1 MRNMRN
7 NLLRLPQWLWII
19 PAYFLAFEL
28 MNTSVSYFY
37 SVLGTGSI
45 RSVVEFTYRLRDITM
60 ILSALMVLF
69 ASRLTWDSVIV
80 TILLWSVYYGTCWIY
95 PQNVRY
101 IEQLTPYFLYG
112 NMVYI
117 IVRARIL
124 SLKKFTGFCVA
135 VSRFLVVAIA
145 IGLFSVKNIG
155 YYLSNNY
162 MTFANALLFPLAFLI
177 LRISSKPKAVDVA
190 LLLFG
195 IIMLLLFGSRGA
207 FFVLVI
213 QMVLTSWQKLKEMK
227 KTPVAICVAV
237 LTVIIL
243 AVLLLGSMD
252 ENLLLSGLDGFGRTI
267 QKFFSGEFFKSK
279 RNQLWAFLLSKSWE
293 DALLGAGLGADR
305 YYLPMR
311 FTGVDASYAHNLLI
325 EWIVDFGIIGGI
337 GFFFLTKLLLR
348 PLAVVKD
355 KEEKAF
361 YIMVFSGTYIFLMFS
376 SSWITTAGFYILCAL
391 AVNVRRTGRIS
402 E

>member
-7 NLLRLPQWLWII
+7 NLLRLPQWLCII
-19 PAYFLAFEL
+19 PTYFLAFEL

-37 SVLGTGSI
+37 SVVGTGSI
-45 RSVVEFTYRLRDITM
+45 RSVVEFTYRLRDVTM
-60 ILSALMVLF
+60 ILSALMVLL
-69 ASRLTWDSVIV
+69 ASRLTWDGVIV

-101 IEQLTPYFLYG
+101 IEHLTPYLLYG
-112 NMVYI
+112 NMGYI

-124 SLKKFTGFCVA
+124 SLEKFTGFCVA

-145 IGLFSVKNIG
+145 IGLFSVKNIA
-155 YYLSNNY
+155 YYLTKHY

-177 LRISSKPKAVDVA
+177 LRISRKPKITDVA

-195 IIMLLLFGSRGA
+195 LLLLLLFGSRGA

-213 QMVLTSWQKLKEMK
+213 QISLTSWQKLKKMK
-227 KTPVAICVAV
+227 RTPVAVCVAV

-243 AVLLLGSMD
+243 AGLLLGSMD
-252 ENLLLSGLDGFGRTI
+252 ENVLLSGMDGFGRTI
-267 QKFFSGEFFKSK
+267 QKLFSGEFFKSK
-279 RNQLWAFLLSKSWE
+279 RNQLWGFLLSKSWK

-305 YYLPMR
+305 YYLPMW
-311 FTGVDASYAHNLLI
+311 FTSVDATYAHNLLI
-325 EWIVDFGIIGGI
+325 EWIVDFGVIGGI
-337 GFFFLTKLLLR
+337 SFLLLTKLLLR
-348 PLAVVKD
+348 PLVVMKD

-361 YIMVFSGTYIFLMFS
+361 YIMVFSTTYLFLMFS
-376 SSWITTAGFYILCAL
+376 SSWITTAGFYMLCAL